1 MNKLSVG
8 FTERRR
14 GKWVQILYYEN
25 SCNEEQYFTLGSLGN
40 WEGRGIVMN
49 LKSESLLNLAGHRA
63 TAWCFSL
70 G

>member
-8 FTERRR
+8 STERKR

-25 SCNEEQYFTLGSLGN
+25 SCYEEQYFVLGSLGN
-40 WEGRGIVMN
+40 WEGRNIVMN
-49 LKSESLLNLAGHRA
+49 QKSESLLNLAGHRA
-63 TAWCFSL
+63 TARCFNL